1 MVKLFLRSVIF
12 LFWGHIVFAQS
23 HSDKLNVLIVDGF
36 SNHDW
41 EQTSLIVKTILEKSD
56 LFNVVIST
64 APSEPEDNEWKNW
77 RPKFKDYDIVIQNTN
92 NIHNKNIRWPRE
104 VEKNLEE
111 YLRSGGGLYILHS
124 ANNAFPKWEEYNL
137 MIGLGWRSKDEGI
150 ALQVKENREIV
161 EIPVSEGK
169 STFHGP
175 RNDEIIYILNDHAI
189 NKDLPK
195 VWKTPDMELYKF
207 ARGPAKNL
215 TVLSYAK
222 DNDTNIN
229 WPVEWV
235 VSYGKGRVYNSTM
248 GHLWKGES
256 YPVSYRCIGFQT
268 ILIRATEW
276 LATGKSSYKIPDN
289 FPTEQKIELVALD
302 HDTEN

>member
-1 MVKLFLRSVIF
+1 MGRLFLKSVLF
-12 LFWGHIVFAQS
+12 LFFGHIVFAQS
-23 HSDKLNVLIVDGF
+23 YSDKLNVLIVDGF

-41 EQTSLIVKTILEKSD
+41 KQTSLLVKTILEESD

-64 APSEPEDNEWKNW
+64 TPSEPEDNEWKNW
-77 RPKFKDYDIVIQNTN
+77 LPKFKDYDVVIQNTN
-92 NIHNKNIRWPRE
+92 NIHYKKLRWPRE
-104 VEKNLEE
+104 VEKSLEE

-161 EIPVSEGK
+161 EIPVSKGK

-175 RNDEIIYILNDHAI
+175 RNDEIIYMLNNHSI
-189 NKDLPK
+189 NKDFPK
-195 VWKTPDMELYKF
+195 AWKTPDMELYKF

-215 TVLSYAK
+215 TILSYAK

-235 VSYGKGRVYNSTM
+235 ISYGKGRVYNSSM
-248 GHLWKGES
+248 GHLWKGDS
-256 YPVSYRCIGFQT
+256 YPVSYRCVGFQT

-289 FPTEQKIELVALD
+289 FPTQHKIALVALD
-302 HDTEN
+302 YDTGN